1 MPKEKGFEVQF
12 RMALNLGLQT
22 DPIKGWSE
30 LERYILNDGFEV
42 EKIREA
48 FDFANVAHSGHKRLS
63 GEDYITHVLWV
74 AKVVAQLAIG
84 EEAVITALIHDTVDE
99 DKVKID
105 DIAEKFGDEIALL
118 VGGLTEVRDKTKT
131 IVVHETNIEFFRRFL
146 FSSVD
151 DVRVLIIRL
160 VNELHNGMTIE
171 YLNHNQQVNFANKVF
186 GIYSPIAE
194 YVGLHYFKRLL
205 DDIAFKILYPKEAE
219 NLIADFKKSAKDE
232 IKALVGVKETIN
244 SILEINKI
252 NSSLVEGRIKSLYS
266 TFSKIKNKGYDRV
279 KDRVGIRILADSIE
293 DCYTILGLLHAKYK
307 YLPDEFDDYISNPKP
322 NGYRS
327 IQTTLSWKDKLT
339 VEVQIRTKEM
349 HEFNEFGPAS
359 HIAYKANKTENDGSG
374 YAWVKELVNWQK
386 NENEVKN
393 YRIDVLN
400 KFIYVFTP
408 KGDTIQIPKGSCAL
422 DFAYRIHSDIGNHC
436 YGVKINQKMAKIS
449 DELKNGDLV
458 EILTSKTVFP
468 NKNWLEIAQT
478 PMARERIRK
487 ELASKNN
494 GL

>member
-1 MPKEKGFEVQF
+1 M
-12 RMALNLGLQT
+12 
-22 DPIKGWSE
+22 
-30 LERYILNDGFEV
+30 
-42 EKIREA
+42 
-48 FDFANVAHSGHKRLS
+48 
-63 GEDYITHVLWV
+63 
-74 AKVVAQLAIG
+74 
-84 EEAVITALIHDTVDE
+84 
-99 DKVKID
+99 
-105 DIAEKFGDEIALL
+105 
-118 VGGLTEVRDKTKT
+118 
-131 IVVHETNIEFFRRFL
+131 
-146 FSSVD
+146 
-151 DVRVLIIRL
+151 
-160 VNELHNGMTIE
+160 
-171 YLNHNQQVNFANKVF
+171 
-186 GIYSPIAE
+186 
-194 YVGLHYFKRLL
+194 
-205 DDIAFKILYPKEAE
+205 AFKILYPKEAG
-219 NLIADFKKSAKDE
+219 NLIQDFKKSSKNE
-232 IKALVGVKETIN
+232 IKALVAVKETIN
-244 SILEINKI
+244 NILEINKI

-266 TFSKIKNKGYDRV
+266 TFNKIKNKGYDRV
-279 KDRVGIRILADSIE
+279 KDRVGIRILAESIE

-359 HIAYKANKTENDGSG
+359 HIAYKSNELKSGGSG

-386 NENEVKN
+386 NEKEVKN
-393 YRIDVLN
+393 YRIDVLS

-436 YGVKINQKMAKIS
+436 YGVKINQKMGKIS

-487 ELASKNN
+487 ELANKNN

>member
-1 MPKEKGFEVQF
+1 MS
-12 RMALNLGLQT
+12 LNLGLLT
-22 DPIKGWSE
+22 DTLNGWSE
-30 LERYILNDGFEV
+30 LEKYIIKDGFEV
-42 EKIREA
+42 TKIRYA
-48 FDFANVAHSGHKRLS
+48 FDYAAKAHVGQKRLS
-63 GEDYITHVLWV
+63 GEEYITHSLWV
-74 AKVVAQLAIG
+74 AKVVAQLSIG
-84 EEAVITALIHDTVDE
+84 EEAIITALLHDTVDE
-99 DKVKID
+99 EKIKID
-105 DIAEKFGDEIALL
+105 DIAREFGDEVALL

-131 IVVHETNIEFFRRFL
+131 IVVHETNIEVFRKFL

-171 YLNHNQQVNFANKVF
+171 YLEHNQQVKFANKVF

-205 DDIAFKILYPKEAE
+205 DDMAFKILYPKEAE
-219 NLIADFKKSAKDE
+219 NLVEDFKKSAKDE
-232 IKALVGVKETIN
+232 IKALVAIKETIN
-244 SILEINKI
+244 KILELNKI
-252 NSSLVEGRIKSLYS
+252 NNSLVEGRIKSLYS
-266 TFSKIKNKGYDRV
+266 TYSKIKNKGYDRV
-279 KDRVGIRILADSIE
+279 KDRVGIRILTDSIE

-307 YLPDEFDDYISNPKP
+307 YLPEEFDDYISNPKP

-339 VEVQIRTKEM
+339 VEVQIRTEEM

-359 HIAYKANKTENDGSG
+359 HIAYKANEVRVGGSG

-393 YRIDVLN
+393 YRIDVLS

-449 DELKNGDLV
+449 DELNNGDLV
-458 EILTSKTVFP
+458 EVLTSKTVFP

-487 ELASKNN
+487 ELANKNY